1 VDGESVGSGRVEH
14 TEGIGFGYEYTD
26 VGRDAQSPVTDDYPI
41 GDNAFTGTIK
51 WLELE
56 GGEDSHDHLID
67 PEDFINVAMA
77 KQ

>member
-1 VDGESVGSGRVEH
+1 MVAHWPGRDPTAGESVGSGRVEH
-14 TEGIGFGYEYTD
+14 TEGIGFGY
-26 VGRDAQSPVTDDYPI
+26 
-41 GDNAFTGTIK
+41 DNMFTGTIK

-56 GGEDSHDHLID
+56 GGEDSHDQLID